1 MDEFFQNNGCSH
13 QETAT
18 LQWFDDFPLV
28 NPSAFVKYVDQ
39 RVGGMGKK
47 GDGSGSSRDG
57 NANKRMME
65 FLGKMWKP
73 ALQTMQTAQERVHR
87 HMISE
92 RMRRERQKQSYLA
105 LHRLLPL
112 GTKGDKNTIIQMAA
126 ARIQELEMCKEELMR
141 RNSEIEMT
149 LAASNNEN
157 NEGVSNKGKI
167 INVKVT
173 YPSCGIDS
181 MLQVLKCL
189 KNSGTK
195 LRSMHSNFSPQE
207 FSALLEIEAKVGVA
221 EVENAVQRR
230 LMEAE
235 TNFHCNFLQE

>member
-1 MDEFFQNNGCSH
+1 MWTSCNVYSMHLLLIPSCTQEGKAIYNRYISCWSVATQFFIIFQPAKKPAAMDEFFQNNGCSH

-87 HMISE
+87 HMINE

-112 GTKGDKNTIIQMAA
+112 GTK
-126 ARIQELEMCKEELMR
+126 
-141 RNSEIEMT
+141 
-149 LAASNNEN
+149 
-157 NEGVSNKGKI
+157 V
-167 INVKVT
+167 
-173 YPSCGIDS
+173 
-181 MLQVLKCL
+181 
-189 KNSGTK
+189 
-195 LRSMHSNFSPQE
+195 SMHFS
-207 FSALLEIEAKVGVA
+207 FFWCTALNRVIRRGLPC
-221 EVENAVQRR
+221 VQYLIWSQGRICSVYTTR
-230 LMEAE
+230 
-235 TNFHCNFLQE
+235 

>member
-1 MDEFFQNNGCSH
+1 MDEFFQNGCSH

-28 NPSAFVKYVDQ
+28 NPSAFVKYVDL
-39 RVGGMGKK
+39 RVGGVGPK
-47 GDGSGSSRDG
+47 GGGSGSSRDG

-112 GTKGDKNTIIQMAA
+112 GTKVSIHFSFFCCIAPIGSQDKIFSGVQHLIGSLGRGFSGVCT
-126 ARIQELEMCKEELMR
+126 ELDR
-141 RNSEIEMT
+141 
-149 LAASNNEN
+149 
-157 NEGVSNKGKI
+157 
-167 INVKVT
+167 VT
-173 YPSCGIDS
+173 RQVYWCTAPDRVTRQGLSC
-181 MLQVLKCL
+181 
-189 KNSGTK
+189 
-195 LRSMHSNFSPQE
+195 
-207 FSALLEIEAKVGVA
+207 
-221 EVENAVQRR
+221 VQ
-230 LMEAE
+230 
-235 TNFHCNFLQE
+235 HPIGS